1 MIYRSV
7 PPLPGGCECVWERG
21 LGGEGPGEAGL
32 SFFAFFCF
40 FAFILSASAPAH
52 AAPFV
57 YITNERSGNVTV
69 IDAATDK
76 PLYNL
81 HTGGRPRGIQ
91 VSADGRTVYVA
102 RSDPQFNKQ
111 SPLDSIL
118 AIDVAKKRVAA
129 HLDAGSDPEQFAV
142 SRDGKRLY
150 ITNEDAGTASVT
162 DLAQMKVTAT
172 LV

>member
-1 MIYRSV
+1 M
-7 PPLPGGCECVWERG
+7 
-21 LGGEGPGEAGL
+21 
-32 SFFAFFCF
+32 AFFP
-40 FAFILSASAPAH
+40 AFLLSAVTTAS

-57 YITNERSGNVTV
+57 YVTNERSGNVTV

-76 PLYNL
+76 PVYNL

-118 AIDVAKKRVAA
+118 AIDVTKKRVTA
-129 HLDAGSDPEQFAV
+129 HLDAGSDPEQFAI

-162 DLAQMKVTAT
+162 DLTQKKVTAT
-172 LV
+172 LVVGVEPEGVALSPDGRWIYVTAETSNTVSVIDT